1 MSSSTMRSG
10 RSKQKVEIVLAA
22 KDLGK
27 TYGKVGV
34 VMDVNMELQKGE
46 IMGLLGPSG
55 SGKST
60 LFKMLTMMEARSEG
74 SIRVLGHDYRDRQTG
89 AQLTQG
95 DISIVYQDDRVL
107 EPDLT
112 VKQNLKIMCSLKGL
126 NREQSS
132 RRIAELTS
140 ML

>member
-1 MSSSTMRSG
+1 MSSSTMRSA
-10 RSKQKVEIVLAA
+10 RSKQRVEIVLAA
-22 KDLGK
+22 KDIGK
-27 TYGKVGV
+27 AYGKVGV
-34 VMDVNMELQKGE
+34 VVMEVSLELQKGE
-46 IMGLLGPSG
+46 ILGLLGPSG

-89 AQLTQG
+89 AQLTKG

-112 VKQNLKIMCSLKGL
+112 VKQNL
-126 NREQSS
+126 
-132 RRIAELTS
+132 
-140 ML
+140 

>member
-1 MSSSTMRSG
+1 MRSA

-46 IMGLLGPSG
+46 ILGLLGPSV

-89 AQLTQG
+89 AQLTKG

-112 VKQNLKIMCSLKGL
+112 VKQNL
-126 NREQSS
+126 
-132 RRIAELTS
+132 
-140 ML
+140 